1 MLFKVLDDDRRKA
14 AALQAVI
21 AAGVLN
27 YLVHGVIAG
36 LIGGEAW
43 TGGPDGAGRYFLS
56 AHGHL
61 TPVSRAVFLYSW
73 WHNALTVAGFVV
85 AIGAAIWLRDLT
97 DRAKRAALA

>member
-1 MLFKVLDDDRRKA
+1 MVAQTRGA
-14 AALQAVI
+14 
-21 AAGVLN
+21 
-27 YLVHGVIAG
+27 
-36 LIGGEAW
+36 
-43 TGGPDGAGRYFLS
+43 PDWRACGRGAGRYFLS